1 MIYPENYRYS
11 KSHEWVLFEEDGA
24 ARIGLT
30 DYAQKALGD
39 VYKRQFHQSSSFY
52 WCWRW

>member
-24 ARIGLT
+24 ARIGLRIMRRRHWGIWF
-30 DYAQKALGD
+30 L
-39 VYKRQFHQSSSFY
+39 
-52 WCWRW
+52 